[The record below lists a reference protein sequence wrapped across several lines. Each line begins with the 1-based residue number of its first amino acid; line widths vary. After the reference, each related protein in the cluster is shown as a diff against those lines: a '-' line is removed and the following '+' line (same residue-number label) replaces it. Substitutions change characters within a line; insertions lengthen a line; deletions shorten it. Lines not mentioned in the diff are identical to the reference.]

1 MISLLGV
8 VTGANLGPFAPLAT
22 PAIYI
27 VWLFALVGGVAGM
40 GAIGHAGYTH
50 VVNGSNWGRTFGE
63 VMGGVL
69 GLGLAALC
77 VTVGN
82 GIGGALTF

>member
-8 VTGANLGPFAPLAT
+8 VTGGNLGPFAPLAQ

-40 GAIGHAGYTH
+40 GAIGYAGYLH
-50 VVNGSNWGRTFGE
+50 LVDGSNWGRTLMGVF
-63 VMGGVL
+63 GGVA

-77 VTVGN
+77 VTIGN
-82 GIGGALTF
+82 SIGGALTF